1 MEFIFYSILSVGGS
15 SVIRNVKL
23 FLEIFDSWISFVL
36 WKVDIFGR

>member
-1 MEFIFYSILSVGGS
+1 MEFIFYSVLSVGDS

-23 FLEIFDSWISFVL
+23 SLGIFVSWISFVL